1 MRSLKHYS
9 LESDRV
15 ILESI
20 KNCNNQE
27 ILSSIEFAEELL
39 SVTLVA
45 VGSLGLIGWYVGDI
59 SSSWIN
65 EGL

>member
-1 MRSLKHYS
+1 M
-9 LESDRV
+9 